1 MYIHSGGE
9 AVVKKIIEEFNGVA
23 WIEGYRL
30 YCDGCGAEVDRLY
43 IDKDDGS
50 ELCEKCTLKTHETIE

>member
-1 MYIHSGGE
+1 M
-9 AVVKKIIEEFNGVA
+9 KKIIEEFNGVA